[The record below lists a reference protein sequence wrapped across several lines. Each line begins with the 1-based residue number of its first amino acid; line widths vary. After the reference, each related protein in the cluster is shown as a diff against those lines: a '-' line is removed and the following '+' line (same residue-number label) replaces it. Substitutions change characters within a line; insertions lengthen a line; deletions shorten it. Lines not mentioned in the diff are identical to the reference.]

1 MPVPRLF
8 EASGDPREQW
18 SHILSTLLALG
29 GPDTRTAL
37 VKELSGEELPGADAI
52 LVREQRPLGD
62 GHGRA
67 DIVARGAGW
76 TLVVQTSLAFAGDE
90 DGRLRQ
96 VREGFAETKDRRI
109 LVSLTPDRREPE
121 GLAAAAADGW
131 TVRHRSWLRVRDWVQ
146 ERPERGGAVGTD
158 LMLLREAEYYFTPRV
173 AELYRLE
180 GLMPLVPAELR
191 PALATIFFDLNEL
204 SPAPLIQSEAGAAR
218 VVFPRTGDPVAEILL
233 RDGGLTLQL
242 TGAPGGGP
250 GFAEAGEGRQTLA
263 IGSVEEWRTARSWV
277 FMAARSLL
285 PARR

>member
-62 GHGRA
+62 GDGRA

-90 DGRLRQ
+90 NGRLSQ
-96 VREGFAETKDRRI
+96 VREGLAEAKDRRI

-121 GLAAAAADGW
+121 GLAAAAGDGW

-158 LMLLREAEYYFTPRV
+158 LMLLREAEYFLTPRV

-191 PALATIFFDLNEL
+191 PVLASIFFDLNDL

-218 VVFPRTGDPVAEILL
+218 VVFPRTGDPAVEILL
-233 RDGGLTLQL
+233 RDGGLTLQV
-242 TGAPGGGP
+242 TGAAGGP
-250 GFAEAGEGRQTLA
+250 GFADAGEGRQALVIATPDD
-263 IGSVEEWRTARSWV
+263 WRAARSWAV
-277 FMAARSLL
+277 AAARSLL